1 MQDKSVNVAIFVIV
15 SGDRSSYF
23 TIFKLATINEIYEMT
38 HILDTRSFLHC
49 TDLKNLYLAGDL
61 KATAV
66 NCRNFQTF
74 TCQPFLI
81 YTSTIFQL
89 SLTCA
94 HISRFMSRRQ
104 PGLWNIC
111 PKICNALP
119 PGVAHTAC

>member
-38 HILDTRSFLHC
+38 HILDTRSCLHC

-94 HISRFMSRRQ
+94 H
-104 PGLWNIC
+104 
-111 PKICNALP
+111 
-119 PGVAHTAC
+119 